1 MRNTGLVLNPGATRD
16 RLAGIL
22 GAAFVRGLVS
32 EQTLTHR
39 LGVLFGQRL
48 VDPQGVIGDL
58 SIRTQRRH
66 WRWPPLAATVVAAC
80 RRMIPPREN
89 GGIAPLVLALDW
101 VRGEGDLVVGRGL
114 GCDIALSNNSVSRK
128 HARLVFRDGA
138 WIIQDLGSTNGT
150 IVNGELVG
158 RCQLQPG
165 DRLLLGDQPVDV
177 D

>member
-1 MRNTGLVLNPGATRD
+1 MRNTGLVLSPGATRD
-16 RLAGIL
+16 RLAGVL
-22 GAAFVRGLVS
+22 GTAFVRGLVS

-48 VDPQGVIGDL
+48 VDPHGVIGDL
-58 SIRTQRRH
+58 SMRTHRRR

-80 RRMIPPREN
+80 RRVVAPLDRA
-89 GGIAPLVLALDW
+89 GVAPLVLALNW
-101 VRGEGDLVVGRGL
+101 TRGEGDLVIGRGL
-114 GCDIALSNNSVSRK
+114 GCDIALSNDSVSRQ

-165 DRLLLGDQPVDV
+165 DRLLLGDQPLDV